1 MSKISEQRDEQA
13 AVKQG
18 PRWSWLLLGL
28 ALAAFAWGIYYF
40 AYYRNSPRRV
50 DTFAQCL
57 TSKGAK
63 MYGAWWCPHCADEK
77 KLFGNGF
84 QYVNYVE
91 CSPPGQRT
99 QNEVCKQA
107 GIKNYPTWQ
116 FAEGSRTEGT
126 QPLAALSKKTG
137 CRLP

>member
-1 MSKISEQRDEQA
+1 MSKLSEQREQETA
-13 AVKQG
+13 KKG
-18 PRWSWLLLGL
+18 PRWFWLGAGV
-28 ALAAFAWGIYYF
+28 ALAVVAWGIYYF
-40 AYYRNSPRRV
+40 AYYRNSGGNIDV
-50 DTFAQCL
+50 FAQCL
-57 TSKGAK
+57 TNKGAK

-77 KLFGNGF
+77 KMFADAFLF
-84 QYVNYVE
+84 VNYVE

-99 QNEVCKQA
+99 QNDVCKEA

-116 FAEGSRTEGT
+116 FADGSRAEGA